1 MKIAILVMGRLKDRY
16 LEEGIETYFQRLHR
30 YCPIEL
36 IRLKEENK
44 PNLAS
49 EARAIQIE
57 GERILAQVGEA
68 DTLIALSEEGRRLDS
83 QTWATTMQSALDGCR
98 GRLLFVIGSGAGLAP
113 EVKRRADI
121 LLSLSPMTFP
131 HQIALLLLTEQIYRA
146 WTLLKNEPYHR

>member
-16 LEEGIETYFQRLHR
+16 LEEGIETYLQRLR
-30 YCPIEL
+30 LYCPIEL
-36 IRLKEENK
+36 IRLKEEKKTNA
-44 PNLAS
+44 AS
-49 EARAIQIE
+49 EPRAIQIE
-57 GERILAQVGEA
+57 GERILAQVGEG

-83 QTWATTMQSALDGCR
+83 QAWAATMQSSLDACR

-113 EVKRRADI
+113 EVKQRADI

-131 HQIALLLLTEQIYRA
+131 HQIALLLLAEQLYRA